1 MLQRRTLFGS
11 GSRAAPQSRITI
23 LAVDPAAGFVSN
35 KAPTDL
41 QPGETPSSKNFLMVD
56 DGLKPRPGLSPL
68 GTVTANPMEVAVT
81 GGHETSTITGMF
93 LPIVSGTTRVA
104 WFDGTDWTV
113 AVYEATNDGGV
124 GAHDDPPTGGTT
136 DYWDMTQ
143 IYDADTDEQLTVMG
157 VGSYQTLYCWQAK
170 ATTFSSMTDAP
181 RAKYVTAFDN
191 FLIAFNMF
199 ASGVTAPQR
208 VAWSDRGSN
217 FTWTPG
223 NHLGGFEDLLDMRG
237 QGTRIISDEAQL
249 TLFSEDEIW
258 NGQRAEFPFVFRFFP
273 RDRTKGCP
281 YPWTVV
287 PTAAG
292 TIFLASDFHP
302 YLLPRGG
309 GQAQKIGESVRP
321 FIRDGIDLPS
331 LSWAAVHE
339 QENQYMLYYPAQGG
353 NGLPNKA
360 VYLNM
365 NTGAWAPQEHASSQ
379 SLSRGFPVR
388 VKSDTTTWAEMT
400 TAGVTWDQLD
410 QTWSQL
416 HGLDTPVR
424 TVGVGAGSGTVYQLS
439 SDASTDDGVQIDTR
453 WQSGALAGTLPQ
465 HHKVLSRIRMNYAGT
480 STSTLTFKA
489 SSNAGGTFDSTQGVR
504 LQQVPGQI
512 KAAVAD
518 VYSTGN
524 YPVFEVE
531 GVGGSYKI
539 TGFQAEM
546 RVDGAE

>member
-23 LAVDPAAGFVSN
+23 LAVDPAAGLVSN

-41 QPGETPSSKNFLMVD
+41 EPGQTPSSSNFLMVD
-56 DGLKPRPGLSPL
+56 DGLQPRPGLSPL
-68 GTVTANPMEVAVT
+68 GDSPNPMGVAVT
-81 GGHETSTITGMF
+81 GGHETSTITGLY
-93 LPIVSGTTRVA
+93 LPIVSGTTRCA
-104 WFDGTDWTV
+104 WFDGTNWSLNSYLPGQGG
-113 AVYEATNDGGV
+113 AV
-124 GAHDDPPTGGTT
+124 DDQPAGGTT

-143 IYDADTDEQLTVMG
+143 IYDPDTDEQLTVMAN
-157 VGSYQTLYCWQAK
+157 GSYQTLYCWQA
-170 ATTFSSMTDAP
+170 ATTIFSSMTDAP

-191 FLIAFNMF
+191 FLLAFNMF

-223 NHLGGFEDLLDMRG
+223 NNLAGFEDLLDMRG

-249 TLFSEDEIW
+249 TLFSEEEIW

-309 GQAQKIGESVRP
+309 GPAQKIGESVRP
-321 FIRDGIDLPS
+321 FIRDGIDLPK
-331 LSWAAVHE
+331 LAWGAIHE
-339 QENQYMLYYPAQGG
+339 QEQQYMLYYPGQGG

-365 NTGAWAPQEHASSQ
+365 NTGAWAPQDHASDQ
-379 SLSRGFPVR
+379 SLTRGFPVR
-388 VKSDTTTWAEMT
+388 VKSDTTTWAELT
-400 TAGVTWDQLD
+400 TAGVTWDQMT

-424 TVGVGAGSGTVYQLS
+424 TVGVGTGSGKVYQLS
-439 SDASTDDGVQIDTR
+439 SDASTDDGTAFDTR
-453 WQSGALAGTLPQ
+453 WRSGALAGTLPQ
-465 HHKVLSRIRMNYAGT
+465 HHKVLSRVRMNYKGT
-480 STSTLTFKA
+480 STSTVTFRA
-489 SSNAGGTFDSTQGVR
+489 SCDAGGTFPSSQGVK
-504 LQQVPGQI
+504 LTQVVGQT
-512 KAAVAD
+512 KAAVGD
-518 VYSTGN
+518 VYATGN
-524 YPVFEVE
+524 YPVFEIQ
-531 GVGGSYKI
+531 GVGGDYKI